1 MGLLTTIIILM
12 FTVYKL
18 LGMADNAE
26 YQVLTSSK
34 DYFYDLRDEVNL
46 VEGDFAVAAAVTDYD
61 GNQEDITDPSIGELK
76 FYKRNWGG
84 TQR

>member
-1 MGLLTTIIILM
+1 MHTI
-12 FTVYKL
+12 VQ
-18 LGMADNAE
+18 G
-26 YQVLTSSK
+26 K
-34 DYFYDLRDEVNL
+34 DYFYDLRDEVNF

-61 GNQEDITDPSIGELK
+61 GNQEDITDPSFGELK